1 MSLEKYFLK
10 DKEEQIAGSRW
21 MVFGITHDSEASE
34 KKIPDILLK
43 LKAQA
48 ILYSIELHLSSGT
61 KET

>member
-1 MSLEKYFLK
+1 
-10 DKEEQIAGSRW
+10 
-21 MVFGITHDSEASE
+21 MVFGITHDSEESE

-48 ILYSIELHLSSGT
+48 ILYSIELHLGSGT